1 MEFLGLKLK
10 NEILTYEFDLQ
21 FFAAEDEGRT
31 ELPTERK
38 KQEAR
43 KEGRVLKSQDIVSLF
58 VVVSGFTA
66 LFFSLPFISDHI
78 VNIFRYYF
86 QNDLVVNENNFRTIF
101 LYGVKE
107 FFLILLPIAA
117 TTLIVGIAA
126 NIAQVGFLFVPKLIS
141 PNLKKIIPNFSEY
154 FKRIFGRRGIIGFVK
169 SLILVFGALSILFF
183 SLNGNIF
190 KMLQSSGQN
199 LQTTIMFF
207 YSLIKSLILK
217 IGILIILMVLIDYF
231 YQRWEY
237 IDSLKMSKEELKR
250 EIIEQEGHPEIK
262 SALQKKRQEILKRK
276 SLSNVKEADVVI
288 TNPTHIAVALKY
300 EMGIDDAPKVVAK
313 GQDLMAQKIKEIARD
328 NDILIYEN
336 KPLARELY
344 KRVDI
349 GDLIPYDLFAAVA
362 DILSIVYK
370 KKKSFQDDWSILNG

>member
-1 MEFLGLKLK
+1 MDDFNFIIDDK
-10 NEILTYEFDLQ
+10 ILSYDFDLQ
-21 FFAAEDEGRT
+21 LFAAEDEGRT

-43 KEGRVLKSQDIVSLF
+43 KEGRVLKSQDIVSLL
-58 VVVSGFTA
+58 VVISGFIA
-66 LFFSLPFISDHI
+66 LFFSLNYITNHI
-78 VNIFRYYF
+78 VNIFRYFF
-86 QNDLVVNENNFRTIF
+86 QNNLFMNEDNFKIIF
-101 LYGVKE
+101 LFGVKE
-107 FFLILLPIAA
+107 FFLILLPVVS
-117 TTLIVGIAA
+117 TTLIVGIIA
-126 NIAQVGFLFVPKLIS
+126 NLVQVGFLFVPKLIS
-141 PNLKKIIPNFSEY
+141 PDFKKIIPNFSQY
-154 FKRIFGRRGIIGFVK
+154 FKRIFGRRGIIGLLK

-183 SLNGNIF
+183 TLNSNIF
-190 KMLQSSGQN
+190 KMLQSSGDN
-199 LQTTIMFF
+199 IKTTIMYF
-207 YSLIKSLILK
+207 YSLIKSLIFK
-217 IGILIILMVLIDYF
+217 VGILIIIMVLIDYF

-276 SLSNVKEADVVI
+276 SLANVKEADVVI

-300 EMGIDDAPKVVAK
+300 EMGIDDAPRVIAK
-313 GQDLMAQKIKEIARD
+313 GQDLMAEKIKEIAKD
-328 NDILIYEN
+328 YDILIYEN

-349 GDLIPYDLFAAVA
+349 GELIPYDLFAAVA

-370 KKKSFQDDWSILNG
+370 NRKSFNDNWSLLNG